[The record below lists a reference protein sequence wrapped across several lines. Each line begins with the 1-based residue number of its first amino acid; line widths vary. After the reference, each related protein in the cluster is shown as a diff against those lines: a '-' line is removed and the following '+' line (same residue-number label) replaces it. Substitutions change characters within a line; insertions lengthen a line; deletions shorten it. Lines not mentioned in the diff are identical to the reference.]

1 MKTKKE
7 LKEEYKKKKP
17 VAGIFQLMNVKN
29 EMVFIEDSLNIYSKW
44 NRHRTELR
52 FGSHRN
58 KRLQKDWN
66 EFGEE
71 NFVFSILSELEIKE
85 DDNLNLNDEL
95 KLLQQMIEE
104 ELAIQNALK
113 Y

>member
-1 MKTKKE
+1 MTTKKE
-7 LKEEYKKKKP
+7 LKEAYKQQKP
-17 VAGIFQLMNVKN
+17 VAGIFQVKDQKN
-29 EMVFIEDSLNIYSKW
+29 GMTLIDESTNIPAKW

-66 EFGEE
+66 DLGED
-71 NFVFSILSELEIKE
+71 NFVFSVLSVLEIKE
-85 DDNLNLNDEL
+85 DENLDLNSEL
-95 KLLQQMIEE
+95 KTLREMVEE
-104 ELAIQNALK
+104 ELTIQADMR